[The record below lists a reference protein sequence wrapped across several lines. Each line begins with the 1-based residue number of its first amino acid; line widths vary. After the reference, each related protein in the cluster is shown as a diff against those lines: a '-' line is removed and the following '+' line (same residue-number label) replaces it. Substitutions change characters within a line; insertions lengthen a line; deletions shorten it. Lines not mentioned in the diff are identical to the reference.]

1 MSEAKRMEIAPE
13 LVRQAQAGDEAA
25 FNRLYEQTGTAIYRT
40 IFSMVQNEDTAWDV
54 HQNTYLLAWRGLQK
68 LEKPEAFLPWLR
80 RIAVNEAVKT
90 IKKEEPLCFSE
101 LADDAGE
108 EPQFVDERDGC
119 QPEIELDKKESARLV
134 REILDKLPQRQRLI
148 VGMYYYEGYS
158 VKEIAERLDVS
169 QNTVKVQL
177 HQGRKRVEVEVRRL
191 EGEGVKLYG
200 MAPMAFLLFLL
211 RNQDPGKLIGKR
223 ATQAILTK
231 AAATEPVV
239 LTAKAVGSGFFH
251 TALGKLTAL
260 ALSAAVVAGGVLGY
274 QALKNRHQ
282 STMGD
287 YRPTETVASTEPL
300 PVALESIPVSTTA
313 PQETQPEPQT
323 EAPEETQPQISG
335 ATLSFPW
342 SACAF
347 DDSILAAICNG
358 SFPDEETPTVLWNEG
373 TQNQLRIY
381 PRYAGSTVSARRID
395 YVGKQASPEETPTYS
410 AVCDAGDSIGAALER
425 PELPAWVITVRTPDG
440 REGSWILGRNE
451 YGTPDWEFVTVENS
465 TYQPTGSIYASK
477 RMAGVTAIELLKASG
492 YSSLDPIDSLL
503 EAVGKTVL
511 PSVARVT
518 DHFGPDPFDWLF
530 DELVFSPDPDTDE
543 PTWMIC
549 EQQLRDGVWG
559 LDAARVHAMYLD
571 EAWNKD
577 LAEKV
582 AIQAE
587 RFAEKRML
595 GYAGQM
601 AETGEDLHFDLHGL
615 LVYNSTL
622 SAKTV
627 SITVNG
633 EDAGEFSLTEGDFF
647 TWIPLEYADLPG
659 DRPVHVELRVVD
671 TYFGTAEQ
679 SVLGLIPDLTSIFIG
694 GL

>member
-1 MSEAKRMEIAPE
+1 MHELKHIEIAPE
-13 LVRQAQAGDEAA
+13 LVRRAQAGDEAA
-25 FNRLYEQTGTAIYRT
+25 FNQLYEQTGTAIYRT
-40 IFSMVQNEDTAWDV
+40 IFSMVQDEDTAWDV
-54 HQNTYLLAWRGLQK
+54 HQNSYILAWRGLNK
-68 LEKPEAFLPWLR
+68 LENPSAFLPWLR
-80 RIAVNEAVKT
+80 RIAVNEAVKELT
-90 IKKEEPLCFSE
+90 KEDSLTFSE
-101 LADDAGE
+101 LTSDEDE
-108 EPQFVDERDGC
+108 EPQFAETRSGY
-119 QPEIELDKKESARLV
+119 QPEIELDKKEAARLV
-134 REILDKLPQRQRLI
+134 REILEKMPKKQKLI

-158 VKEIAERLDVS
+158 IKEIAEALNVT
-169 QNTVKVQL
+169 QGTVKTQL
-177 HQGRKRVEVEVRRL
+177 HLGRKRVEAEVRRL

-223 ATQAILTK
+223 AAQAILTK

-251 TALGKLTAL
+251 TALGKLTAV

-282 STMGD
+282 RTMGD
-287 YRPTETVASTEPL
+287 YRPTETVASTE
-300 PVALESIPVSTTA
+300 A
-313 PQETQPEPQT
+313 PAETQTQTEPQSI
-323 EAPEETQPQISG
+323 ASS
-335 ATLSFPW
+335 AFSW

-347 DDSILAAICNG
+347 EESVLAVICNEADAEG
-358 SFPDEETPTVLWNEG
+358 DFTPTVIWNEG
-373 TQNQLRIY
+373 TQDRLLIC
-381 PRYAGSTVSARRID
+381 PRYEGSTVSASRIT
-395 YVGKQASPEETPTYS
+395 YSEETGYALEAPAYS
-410 AVCDAGDSIGAALER
+410 TVCGPDACIGAAFER
-425 PELPAWVITVRTPDG
+425 PEQNPAWLITVSTPDG
-440 REGSWILGRNE
+440 KEGSWILGRNE
-451 YGTPDWEFVTVENS
+451 YGTPGWEFVTAENS
-465 TYQPTGSIYASK
+465 TYQPTGSIYASE
-477 RMAGVTAIELLKASG
+477 RAAGATAIKLLKASG
-492 YSSLDPIDSLL
+492 YSSVDLIRYYDDGDNIDSLL
-503 EAVGKTVL
+503 RSVGKSIL

-530 DELVFSPDPDTDE
+530 DELDFSPDPDTDE

-549 EQQLRDGVWG
+549 EQQLRNGVWA
-559 LDAARVHAMYLD
+559 LDTARVHAMYLD

>member
-1 MSEAKRMEIAPE
+1 MHELKHIEIAPE
-13 LVRQAQAGDEAA
+13 LVRRAQAGDEAA
-25 FNRLYEQTGTAIYRT
+25 FNQLYEQTGTAIYRT
-40 IFSMVQNEDTAWDV
+40 IFSMVQDEDTAWDV
-54 HQNTYLLAWRGLQK
+54 HQNSYILAWRGLNK
-68 LEKPEAFLPWLR
+68 LENPSAFLPWLR
-80 RIAVNEAVKT
+80 RIAVNEAVKELT
-90 IKKEEPLCFSE
+90 KEDSLTFSE
-101 LADDAGE
+101 LTSDEDE
-108 EPQFVDERDGC
+108 EPQFAETRSGY
-119 QPEIELDKKESARLV
+119 QPEIELDKKEAARLV
-134 REILDKLPQRQRLI
+134 REILEKMPKKQKLI

-158 VKEIAERLDVS
+158 IKEIAAALNVT
-169 QNTVKVQL
+169 QGTVKTQL
-177 HQGRKRVEVEVRRL
+177 HLGRKRVEAEVRRL

-223 ATQAILTK
+223 AAQAILTK

-251 TALGKLTAL
+251 TALGKLTAV

-282 STMGD
+282 RTMGD
-287 YRPTETVASTEPL
+287 YRPTETVASTE
-300 PVALESIPVSTTA
+300 A
-313 PQETQPEPQT
+313 PAETQTQTEPQSI
-323 EAPEETQPQISG
+323 ASS
-335 ATLSFPW
+335 AFSW

-347 DDSILAAICNG
+347 EESVLAVICNEADAEG
-358 SFPDEETPTVLWNEG
+358 DFTPTVIWNEG
-373 TQNQLRIY
+373 TQDRLLIC
-381 PRYAGSTVSARRID
+381 PRYEGSTVSASRIT
-395 YVGKQASPEETPTYS
+395 YSEETGYALEAPAYS
-410 AVCDAGDSIGAALER
+410 TVCGPDACIGAAFER
-425 PELPAWVITVRTPDG
+425 PEQNPAWLITVSTPDG
-440 REGSWILGRNE
+440 KEGSWILGRNE
-451 YGTPDWEFVTVENS
+451 YGTPGWEFVTAENS
-465 TYQPTGSIYASK
+465 TYQPTGSIYASE
-477 RMAGVTAIELLKASG
+477 RAAGATAIKLLKASG
-492 YSSLDPIDSLL
+492 YSSVDLIRYYDDGDNIDSLL
-503 EAVGKTVL
+503 RSVGKSIL

-530 DELVFSPDPDTDE
+530 DELDFSPDPDTDE

-549 EQQLRDGVWG
+549 EQQLRNGVWA
-559 LDAARVHAMYLD
+559 LDTARVHAMYLD

>member
-1 MSEAKRMEIAPE
+1 MHELKHIEIAPE
-13 LVRQAQAGDEAA
+13 LVRRAQAGDEAA
-25 FNRLYEQTGTAIYRT
+25 FNQLYEQTGTAIYRT
-40 IFSMVQNEDTAWDV
+40 IFSMVQDEDTAWDV
-54 HQNTYLLAWRGLQK
+54 HQNSYILAWRGLNK
-68 LEKPEAFLPWLR
+68 LENPSAFLPWLR
-80 RIAVNEAVKT
+80 RIAVNEAVKDLT
-90 IKKEEPLCFSE
+90 KEDSLTFSE
-101 LADDAGE
+101 LTSDEDE
-108 EPQFVDERDGC
+108 EPQFAETRSGY
-119 QPEIELDKKESARLV
+119 QPEIELDKKEAARLV
-134 REILDKLPQRQRLI
+134 REILEKMPKKQKLI

-158 VKEIAERLDVS
+158 IKEIAEALNVT
-169 QNTVKVQL
+169 QGTVKTQL
-177 HQGRKRVEVEVRRL
+177 HLGRKRVEAEVRRL

-223 ATQAILTK
+223 AAQAILTK

-251 TALGKLTAL
+251 TALGKLTAV

-282 STMGD
+282 RTMGD
-287 YRPTETVASTEPL
+287 YRPTETVASTE
-300 PVALESIPVSTTA
+300 A
-313 PQETQPEPQT
+313 PAETQTQTEPQSI
-323 EAPEETQPQISG
+323 ASS
-335 ATLSFPW
+335 AFSW

-347 DDSILAAICNG
+347 EESVLAVICNEADAEG
-358 SFPDEETPTVLWNEG
+358 DFTPTVIWNEG
-373 TQNQLRIY
+373 TQDRLLIC
-381 PRYAGSTVSARRID
+381 PRYEGSTVSASRIT
-395 YVGKQASPEETPTYS
+395 YSEETGYALEAPAYS
-410 AVCDAGDSIGAALER
+410 TVCGPDACIGAAFER
-425 PELPAWVITVRTPDG
+425 PEQNPAWLITVSTPDG
-440 REGSWILGRNE
+440 KEGSWILGRNE
-451 YGTPDWEFVTVENS
+451 YGTPGWEFVTAENS
-465 TYQPTGSIYASK
+465 TYQPTGSIYASE
-477 RMAGVTAIELLKASG
+477 RAAGATAIKLLKASG
-492 YSSLDPIDSLL
+492 YSSVDLIRYYDDGDNIDSLL
-503 EAVGKTVL
+503 RSVGKSIL

-530 DELVFSPDPDTDE
+530 DELDFSPDPDTDE

-549 EQQLRDGVWG
+549 EQQLRNGVWA
-559 LDAARVHAMYLD
+559 LDTARVHAMYLD

>member
-1 MSEAKRMEIAPE
+1 MHELKHIEIAPE
-13 LVRQAQAGDEAA
+13 LVRRAQAGDEAA
-25 FNRLYEQTGTAIYRT
+25 FNQLYEQTGTAIYRT
-40 IFSMVQNEDTAWDV
+40 IFSMVQDEDTAWDV
-54 HQNTYLLAWRGLQK
+54 HQNSYILAWRGLNK
-68 LEKPEAFLPWLR
+68 LENPSAFLPWLR
-80 RIAVNEAVKT
+80 RIAVNEAVKELT
-90 IKKEEPLCFSE
+90 KEDSLTFSE
-101 LADDAGE
+101 LTSDEDE
-108 EPQFVDERDGC
+108 EPQFAETRSGY
-119 QPEIELDKKESARLV
+119 QPEIELDKKEAARLV
-134 REILDKLPQRQRLI
+134 REILEKMPKKQKLI

-158 VKEIAERLDVS
+158 IKEIAEALNVT
-169 QNTVKVQL
+169 QGTVKTQL
-177 HQGRKRVEVEVRRL
+177 HLGRKRVEAEVRRL

-223 ATQAILTK
+223 AAQAILTK

-251 TALGKLTAL
+251 TALGKLTAV

-282 STMGD
+282 RTMGD
-287 YRPTETVASTEPL
+287 YRPTETVASTE
-300 PVALESIPVSTTA
+300 A
-313 PQETQPEPQT
+313 PAETQTQTEPQSI
-323 EAPEETQPQISG
+323 ASS
-335 ATLSFPW
+335 AFSW

-347 DDSILAAICNG
+347 EESVLAVICNEADAEG
-358 SFPDEETPTVLWNEG
+358 DFTPTVIWNEG
-373 TQNQLRIY
+373 TQDRLLIC
-381 PRYAGSTVSARRID
+381 PRYEGSTVSASRIT
-395 YVGKQASPEETPTYS
+395 YSEETGYALEAPAYS
-410 AVCDAGDSIGAALER
+410 TVCGPDACIGAAFER
-425 PELPAWVITVRTPDG
+425 PEQNPAWLITVSTPDG
-440 REGSWILGRNE
+440 KEGSWILGRNE
-451 YGTPDWEFVTVENS
+451 YGTPGWEFVTAENS
-465 TYQPTGSIYASK
+465 TYQPTGSIYASE
-477 RMAGVTAIELLKASG
+477 RAAGATAIKLLKASG
-492 YSSLDPIDSLL
+492 YSSVDLIRYYDDGDNIDSLL
-503 EAVGKTVL
+503 RSVGKSIL

-530 DELVFSPDPDTDE
+530 DELDFSPDPDTDE

-549 EQQLRDGVWG
+549 EQQLRNGVWA
-559 LDAARVHAMYLD
+559 LDTARVHAMYLD

-679 SVLGLIPDLTSIFIG
+679 NVLGLIPDLTSIFIG

>member
-1 MSEAKRMEIAPE
+1 MHELKHIEIAPE
-13 LVRQAQAGDEAA
+13 LVRRAQAGDEAA
-25 FNRLYEQTGTAIYRT
+25 FNQLYEQTGTAIYRT
-40 IFSMVQNEDTAWDV
+40 IFSMVQDEDTAWDV
-54 HQNTYLLAWRGLQK
+54 HQNSYILAWRGLNK
-68 LEKPEAFLPWLR
+68 LENPSAFLPWLR
-80 RIAVNEAVKT
+80 RIAVNEAVKELT
-90 IKKEEPLCFSE
+90 KEDSLTFSE
-101 LADDAGE
+101 LTSDEDE
-108 EPQFVDERDGC
+108 EPQFAETRSGY
-119 QPEIELDKKESARLV
+119 QPEIELDKKEAARLV
-134 REILDKLPQRQRLI
+134 REILEKMPKKQKLI

-158 VKEIAERLDVS
+158 IKEIAEALNVT
-169 QNTVKVQL
+169 QGTVKTQL
-177 HQGRKRVEVEVRRL
+177 HLGRKRVEAEVRRL

-223 ATQAILTK
+223 AAQAILTK

-251 TALGKLTAL
+251 TALGKLTAV

-282 STMGD
+282 RTMGD
-287 YRPTETVASTEPL
+287 YRPTETVASTE
-300 PVALESIPVSTTA
+300 A
-313 PQETQPEPQT
+313 PAETQTQTEPQSI
-323 EAPEETQPQISG
+323 ASS
-335 ATLSFPW
+335 AFSW
-342 SACAF
+342 SACVF
-347 DDSILAAICNG
+347 EESVLAVICNEADAEG
-358 SFPDEETPTVLWNEG
+358 DFTPTVIWNEG
-373 TQNQLRIY
+373 TQDRLLIC
-381 PRYAGSTVSARRID
+381 PRYEGSTVSASRIT
-395 YVGKQASPEETPTYS
+395 YSEETGYALEAPAYS
-410 AVCDAGDSIGAALER
+410 TVCGPDACIGAAFER
-425 PELPAWVITVRTPDG
+425 PEQNPAWLITVSTPDG
-440 REGSWILGRNE
+440 KEGSWILGRNE
-451 YGTPDWEFVTVENS
+451 YGTPGWEFVTAENS
-465 TYQPTGSIYASK
+465 TYQPTGSIYASE
-477 RMAGVTAIELLKASG
+477 RAAGATAIKLLKASG
-492 YSSLDPIDSLL
+492 YSSVDLIRYYDDGDNIDSLL
-503 EAVGKTVL
+503 RSVGKSIL

-530 DELVFSPDPDTDE
+530 DELDFSPDPDTDE

-549 EQQLRDGVWG
+549 EQQLRNGVWA
-559 LDAARVHAMYLD
+559 LDTARVHAMYLD

>member
-1 MSEAKRMEIAPE
+1 MHELKHIEIAPE
-13 LVRQAQAGDEAA
+13 LVRRAQAGDEAA
-25 FNRLYEQTGTAIYRT
+25 FNQLYEQTGTAIYRT
-40 IFSMVQNEDTAWDV
+40 IFSMVQDEDTAWDV
-54 HQNTYLLAWRGLQK
+54 HQNSYILAWRGLNK
-68 LEKPEAFLPWLR
+68 LENPSAFLPWLR
-80 RIAVNEAVKT
+80 RIAVNEAVKELT
-90 IKKEEPLCFSE
+90 KEDSLTFSE
-101 LADDAGE
+101 LTSDEDE
-108 EPQFVDERDGC
+108 EPQFAETRSGY
-119 QPEIELDKKESARLV
+119 QPEIELDKKEAARLV
-134 REILDKLPQRQRLI
+134 REILEKMPKKQKLI

-158 VKEIAERLDVS
+158 IKEIAEALNVT
-169 QNTVKVQL
+169 QGTVKTQL
-177 HQGRKRVEVEVRRL
+177 HLGRKRVEAEVRRL

-223 ATQAILTK
+223 AAQAILTK

-251 TALGKLTAL
+251 TALGKLTAV

-282 STMGD
+282 RTMGD
-287 YRPTETVASTEPL
+287 YRPTETVASTE
-300 PVALESIPVSTTA
+300 A
-313 PQETQPEPQT
+313 PAETQTQTEPQSI
-323 EAPEETQPQISG
+323 ASS
-335 ATLSFPW
+335 AFSW

-347 DDSILAAICNG
+347 EESVLAVICNEADAEG
-358 SFPDEETPTVLWNEG
+358 DFTPTVIWNEG
-373 TQNQLRIY
+373 TQDRLLIC
-381 PRYAGSTVSARRID
+381 PRYEGSTVSASRIT
-395 YVGKQASPEETPTYS
+395 YSEETGYALEAPAYS
-410 AVCDAGDSIGAALER
+410 TVCGPDACIGAAFER
-425 PELPAWVITVRTPDG
+425 PEQNPAWLITVSTPDG
-440 REGSWILGRNE
+440 KEGSWILGRNE
-451 YGTPDWEFVTVENS
+451 YGTPGWEFVTAENS
-465 TYQPTGSIYASK
+465 TYQPTGSIYASE
-477 RMAGVTAIELLKASG
+477 RAAGATAIKLLKASG
-492 YSSLDPIDSLL
+492 YSSVDLIRYYDDGDNIDSLL
-503 EAVGKTVL
+503 RSVGKSIL

-530 DELVFSPDPDTDE
+530 DELDFSPDPDTDE

-549 EQQLRDGVWG
+549 EQQLRNGVWA
-559 LDAARVHAMYLD
+559 LDTARVHAMYLD

-647 TWIPLEYADLPG
+647 TWIPLEYADLLG

>member
-25 FNRLYEQTGTAIYRT
+25 FNQLYEQTGTAIYRT
-40 IFSMVQNEDTAWDV
+40 IFSMVQNEETAWDI
-54 HQNTYLLAWRGLQK
+54 HQNTYLLAWRGLHK
-68 LEKPEAFLPWLR
+68 LEKPEAFLAWLR
-80 RIAVNEAVKT
+80 RIAVNEAVKELT
-90 IKKEEPLCFSE
+90 KEDSLTFSE
-101 LADDAGE
+101 LTSDEDE
-108 EPQFVDERDGC
+108 EPQFAETRSGY
-119 QPEIELDKKESARLV
+119 QPEIELDKKEAARLV
-134 REILDKLPQRQRLI
+134 REILEKMPKKQKLI

-158 VKEIAERLDVS
+158 IKEIAEALNVT
-169 QNTVKVQL
+169 QGTVKTQL
-177 HQGRKRVEVEVRRL
+177 HLGRKRVEAEVRRL

-223 ATQAILTK
+223 AAQAILTK

-251 TALGKLTAL
+251 TALGKLTAV

-282 STMGD
+282 RTMGD
-287 YRPTETVASTEPL
+287 YRPTETVASTE
-300 PVALESIPVSTTA
+300 A
-313 PQETQPEPQT
+313 PAETQTQTEPQSI
-323 EAPEETQPQISG
+323 ASS
-335 ATLSFPW
+335 AFSW

-347 DDSILAAICNG
+347 EESVLAVICNEADAEG
-358 SFPDEETPTVLWNEG
+358 DFTPTVIWNEG
-373 TQNQLRIY
+373 TQDRLLIC
-381 PRYAGSTVSARRID
+381 PRYEGSTVSASRIT
-395 YVGKQASPEETPTYS
+395 YSEETGYALEAPAYS
-410 AVCDAGDSIGAALER
+410 TVCGPDACIGAAFER
-425 PELPAWVITVRTPDG
+425 PEQNPAWLITVSTPDG
-440 REGSWILGRNE
+440 KEGSWILGRNE
-451 YGTPDWEFVTVENS
+451 YGTPGWEFVTAENS
-465 TYQPTGSIYASK
+465 TYQPRGSIYASE
-477 RMAGVTAIELLKASG
+477 RAAGATAIKLLKASG
-492 YSSLDPIDSLL
+492 YSSVDLIRYYDDGDNIDSLL
-503 EAVGKTVL
+503 RSVGKSIL

-530 DELVFSPDPDTDE
+530 DELDFSPDPDTDE

-549 EQQLRDGVWG
+549 EQQLRNGVWA
-559 LDAARVHAMYLD
+559 LDTARVHAMYLD

>member
-1 MSEAKRMEIAPE
+1 MHELRHIEIAPE
-13 LVRQAQAGDEAA
+13 LVRRAQAGDEAA
-25 FNRLYEQTGTAIYRT
+25 FNQLYEQTGTAIYRT
-40 IFSMVQNEDTAWDV
+40 IFSMVQDEDTAWDV
-54 HQNTYLLAWRGLQK
+54 HQNSYILAWRGLNK
-68 LEKPEAFLPWLR
+68 LENPSAFLPWLR
-80 RIAVNEAVKT
+80 RIAVNEAVKELT
-90 IKKEEPLCFSE
+90 KEDSLTFSE
-101 LADDAGE
+101 LTSDEDE
-108 EPQFVDERDGC
+108 EPQFAETRSGY
-119 QPEIELDKKESARLV
+119 QPEIELDKKEAARLV
-134 REILDKLPQRQRLI
+134 REILEKMPKKQKLI

-158 VKEIAERLDVS
+158 IKEIAEALNVT
-169 QNTVKVQL
+169 QGTVKTQL
-177 HQGRKRVEVEVRRL
+177 HLGRKRVEAEVRRL

-223 ATQAILTK
+223 AAQAILTK

-251 TALGKLTAL
+251 TALGKLTAV

-282 STMGD
+282 RTMGD
-287 YRPTETVASTEPL
+287 YRPTETVASTE
-300 PVALESIPVSTTA
+300 A
-313 PQETQPEPQT
+313 PAETQTQTEPQSI
-323 EAPEETQPQISG
+323 ASS
-335 ATLSFPW
+335 AFSW

-347 DDSILAAICNG
+347 EESVLAVICNEADAEG
-358 SFPDEETPTVLWNEG
+358 DFTPTVIWNEG
-373 TQNQLRIY
+373 TQDRLLIC
-381 PRYAGSTVSARRID
+381 PRYEGSTVSASRIT
-395 YVGKQASPEETPTYS
+395 YSEETGYALEAPAYS
-410 AVCDAGDSIGAALER
+410 TVCGPDACIGAAFER
-425 PELPAWVITVRTPDG
+425 PEQNPAWLITVSTPDG
-440 REGSWILGRNE
+440 KEGSWILGRNE
-451 YGTPDWEFVTVENS
+451 YGTPGWEFVTAENS
-465 TYQPTGSIYASK
+465 TYQPTGSIYASE
-477 RMAGVTAIELLKASG
+477 RAAGATAIKLLKASG
-492 YSSLDPIDSLL
+492 YSSVDLIRYYDDGDNIDSLL
-503 EAVGKTVL
+503 RSVGKSIL

-530 DELVFSPDPDTDE
+530 DELDFSPDPDTDE

-549 EQQLRDGVWG
+549 VQQLRNGVWA
-559 LDAARVHAMYLD
+559 LDTARVHAMYLD

>member
-25 FNRLYEQTGTAIYRT
+25 FNQLYEQTGTAIYRT
-40 IFSMVQNEDTAWDV
+40 IFSMVQNEETAWDI
-54 HQNTYLLAWRGLQK
+54 HQNTYLLAWRGLHK
-68 LEKPEAFLPWLR
+68 LEKPEAFLAWLR
-80 RIAVNEAVKT
+80 RIAVNEAVKELT
-90 IKKEEPLCFSE
+90 KEDSLTFSE
-101 LADDAGE
+101 LTSDEDE
-108 EPQFVDERDGC
+108 EPQFAETRSGY
-119 QPEIELDKKESARLV
+119 QPEIELDKKEAARLV
-134 REILDKLPQRQRLI
+134 REILEKMPKKQKLI

-158 VKEIAERLDVS
+158 IKEIAEALNVT
-169 QNTVKVQL
+169 QGTVKTQL
-177 HQGRKRVEVEVRRL
+177 HLGRKRVEAEVRRL

-223 ATQAILTK
+223 AAQAILTK
-231 AAATEPVV
+231 AAATEPV
-239 LTAKAVGSGFFH
+239 AKAVGSGFFH
-251 TALGKLTAL
+251 TALGKLTAV

-282 STMGD
+282 RTMGD
-287 YRPTETVASTEPL
+287 YRPTETVASTE
-300 PVALESIPVSTTA
+300 A
-313 PQETQPEPQT
+313 PAETQTQTEPQSI
-323 EAPEETQPQISG
+323 ASS
-335 ATLSFPW
+335 AFSW

-347 DDSILAAICNG
+347 EESVLAVICNEADAEG
-358 SFPDEETPTVLWNEG
+358 DFTPTVIWNEG
-373 TQNQLRIY
+373 TQDRLLIC
-381 PRYAGSTVSARRID
+381 PRYEGSTVSASRIT
-395 YVGKQASPEETPTYS
+395 YSEETGYALEAPAYS
-410 AVCDAGDSIGAALER
+410 TVCGPDACIGAAFER
-425 PELPAWVITVRTPDG
+425 PEQNPAWLITVSTPDG
-440 REGSWILGRNE
+440 KEGSWILGRNE
-451 YGTPDWEFVTVENS
+451 YGTPGWEFVTAENS
-465 TYQPTGSIYASK
+465 TYQPRGSIYASE
-477 RMAGVTAIELLKASG
+477 RAAGATAIKLLKASG
-492 YSSLDPIDSLL
+492 YSSVDLIRYYDDGDNIDSLL
-503 EAVGKTVL
+503 RSVGKSIL

-530 DELVFSPDPDTDE
+530 DELDFSPDPDTDE

-549 EQQLRDGVWG
+549 EQQLRNGVWA
-559 LDAARVHAMYLD
+559 LDTARVHAMYLD

>member
-1 MSEAKRMEIAPE
+1 MHELKHIEIAPE
-13 LVRQAQAGDEAA
+13 LVRRAQAGDEAA
-25 FNRLYEQTGTAIYRT
+25 FNQLYEQTGTAIYRT
-40 IFSMVQNEDTAWDV
+40 IFSMVQDEDTAWDV
-54 HQNTYLLAWRGLQK
+54 HQNSYILAWRGLNK
-68 LEKPEAFLPWLR
+68 LENPSAFLPWLR
-80 RIAVNEAVKT
+80 RIVVNEAVKELT
-90 IKKEEPLCFSE
+90 KEDSLTFSE
-101 LADDAGE
+101 LTSDEDE
-108 EPQFVDERDGC
+108 EPQFAETRGGY
-119 QPEIELDKKESARLV
+119 QPEIELDKKEAARLV
-134 REILDKLPQRQRLI
+134 REILEKMPKKQKLI

-158 VKEIAERLDVS
+158 IKEIAEALNVT
-169 QNTVKVQL
+169 QGTVKTQL
-177 HQGRKRVEVEVRRL
+177 HLGRKRVEAEVRRL

-223 ATQAILTK
+223 AAQAILTK

-251 TALGKLTAL
+251 TALGKLTAV

-282 STMGD
+282 RTMGD
-287 YRPTETVASTEPL
+287 YRPTETVASTE
-300 PVALESIPVSTTA
+300 A
-313 PQETQPEPQT
+313 PAETQTQTEPQSI
-323 EAPEETQPQISG
+323 ASS
-335 ATLSFPW
+335 AFSW

-347 DDSILAAICNG
+347 EESVLAVICNEADAEG
-358 SFPDEETPTVLWNEG
+358 DFTPTVIWNEG
-373 TQNQLRIY
+373 TQDRLLIC
-381 PRYAGSTVSARRID
+381 PRYEGSTVSASRIT
-395 YVGKQASPEETPTYS
+395 YSEETGYALEAPAYS
-410 AVCDAGDSIGAALER
+410 TVCGPDACIGAAFER
-425 PELPAWVITVRTPDG
+425 PEQNPAWLITVSTPDG
-440 REGSWILGRNE
+440 KEGSWILGRNE
-451 YGTPDWEFVTVENS
+451 YGTPGWEFVTAENS
-465 TYQPTGSIYASK
+465 TYQPTGSIYASE
-477 RMAGVTAIELLKASG
+477 RAAGATAIKLLKASG
-492 YSSLDPIDSLL
+492 YSSVDLIRYYDDGDNIDSLL
-503 EAVGKTVL
+503 RSVGKSIL

-530 DELVFSPDPDTDE
+530 DELDFSPDPDTDE

-549 EQQLRDGVWG
+549 EQQLRNGVWA
-559 LDAARVHAMYLD
+559 LDTARVHAMYLD

>member
-25 FNRLYEQTGTAIYRT
+25 FNQLYEQTGTAIYRT
-40 IFSMVQNEDTAWDV
+40 IFSMVQNEETAWDI
-54 HQNTYLLAWRGLQK
+54 HQNTYLLAWRGLHK
-68 LEKPEAFLPWLR
+68 LEKPEAFLAWLR
-80 RIAVNEAVKT
+80 RIAVNEAVKELT
-90 IKKEEPLCFSE
+90 KEDSLTFSE
-101 LADDAGE
+101 LTSDEDE
-108 EPQFVDERDGC
+108 EPQFAETRSGY
-119 QPEIELDKKESARLV
+119 QPEIELDKKEAARLV
-134 REILDKLPQRQRLI
+134 REILEKMPKKQKLI

-158 VKEIAERLDVS
+158 IKEIAEALNVT
-169 QNTVKVQL
+169 QGTVKTQL
-177 HQGRKRVEVEVRRL
+177 HLGRKRVEAEVRRL

-223 ATQAILTK
+223 AAQAILTK

-251 TALGKLTAL
+251 TELGKLTAV

-282 STMGD
+282 RTMGD
-287 YRPTETVASTEPL
+287 YRPTETVASTE
-300 PVALESIPVSTTA
+300 A
-313 PQETQPEPQT
+313 PAETQTQTEPQSI
-323 EAPEETQPQISG
+323 ASS
-335 ATLSFPW
+335 AFSW

-347 DDSILAAICNG
+347 EESVLAVICNEADAEG
-358 SFPDEETPTVLWNEG
+358 DFTPTVIWNEG
-373 TQNQLRIY
+373 TQDRLLIC
-381 PRYAGSTVSARRID
+381 PRYEGSTVSASRIT
-395 YVGKQASPEETPTYS
+395 YSEETGYALEAPAYS
-410 AVCDAGDSIGAALER
+410 TVCGPDACIGAAFER
-425 PELPAWVITVRTPDG
+425 PEQNPAWLITVSTPDG
-440 REGSWILGRNE
+440 KEGSWILGRNE
-451 YGTPDWEFVTVENS
+451 YGTPGWEFVTAENS
-465 TYQPTGSIYASK
+465 TYQPRGSIYASE
-477 RMAGVTAIELLKASG
+477 RAAGATAIKLLKASG
-492 YSSLDPIDSLL
+492 YSSVDLIRYYDDGDNIDSLL
-503 EAVGKTVL
+503 RSVGKSIL

-530 DELVFSPDPDTDE
+530 DELDFSPDPDTDE

-549 EQQLRDGVWG
+549 EQQLRNGVWA
-559 LDAARVHAMYLD
+559 LDTARVHAMYLD

>member
-1 MSEAKRMEIAPE
+1 MTNAEKK
-13 LVRQAQAGDEAA
+13 
-25 FNRLYEQTGTAIYRT
+25 LYEQTGTAIYRT
-40 IFSMVQNEDTAWDV
+40 IFSMVQDEDTAWDV
-54 HQNTYLLAWRGLQK
+54 HQNSYILAWRGLNK
-68 LEKPEAFLPWLR
+68 LENPSAFLPWLR
-80 RIAVNEAVKT
+80 RIAVNEAVKELT
-90 IKKEEPLCFSE
+90 KEDSLTFSE
-101 LADDAGE
+101 LTSDEDE
-108 EPQFVDERDGC
+108 EPQFAETRSGY
-119 QPEIELDKKESARLV
+119 QPEIELDKKEAARLV
-134 REILDKLPQRQRLI
+134 REILEKMPKKQKLI

-158 VKEIAERLDVS
+158 IKEIAEALNVT
-169 QNTVKVQL
+169 QGTVKTQL
-177 HQGRKRVEVEVRRL
+177 HLGRKRVEAEVRRL

-223 ATQAILTK
+223 AAQAILTK

-251 TALGKLTAL
+251 TALGKLTAV

-282 STMGD
+282 RTMGD
-287 YRPTETVASTEPL
+287 YRPTETVASTE
-300 PVALESIPVSTTA
+300 A
-313 PQETQPEPQT
+313 PAETQTQTEPQSI
-323 EAPEETQPQISG
+323 ASS
-335 ATLSFPW
+335 AFSW

-347 DDSILAAICNG
+347 EESVLAVICNEADAEG
-358 SFPDEETPTVLWNEG
+358 DFTPTVIWNEG
-373 TQNQLRIY
+373 TQDRLLIC
-381 PRYAGSTVSARRID
+381 PRYEGSTVSASRIT
-395 YVGKQASPEETPTYS
+395 YSEETGYALEAPAYS
-410 AVCDAGDSIGAALER
+410 TVCGPDACIGAAFER
-425 PELPAWVITVRTPDG
+425 PEQNPAWLITVSTPDG
-440 REGSWILGRNE
+440 KEGSWILGRNE
-451 YGTPDWEFVTVENS
+451 YGTPGWEFVTAENS
-465 TYQPTGSIYASK
+465 TYQPTGSIYASE
-477 RMAGVTAIELLKASG
+477 RAAGATAIKLLKASG
-492 YSSLDPIDSLL
+492 YSSVDLIRYYDDGDNIDSLL
-503 EAVGKTVL
+503 RSVGKSIL

-530 DELVFSPDPDTDE
+530 DELDFSPDPDTDE

-549 EQQLRDGVWG
+549 EQQLRNGVWA
-559 LDAARVHAMYLD
+559 LDTARVHAMYLD